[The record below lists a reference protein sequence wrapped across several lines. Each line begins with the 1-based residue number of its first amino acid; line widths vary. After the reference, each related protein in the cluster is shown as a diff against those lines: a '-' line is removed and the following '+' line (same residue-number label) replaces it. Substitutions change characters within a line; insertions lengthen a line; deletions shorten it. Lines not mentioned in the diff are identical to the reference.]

1 MDLSKL
7 DDDLS
12 RIVELRNMVSEEGL
26 GNDLHKKT
34 QTELHD
40 YENDFIKDYG
50 IYLEEV
56 LKDVHDEICPDD
68 QVLSPIDYLANEY
81 IDTGN
86 KRGGRKVYEVENNQ
100 GISVGVDDYPGKI
113 TKLVILPNPTRIMLL
128 VDERDREELWRASLN

>member
-12 RIVELRNMVSEEGL
+12 KIVELRNIVQEEGL
-26 GNDLHKKT
+26 ENNLLEKT
-34 QTELHD
+34 QKDLNK
-40 YENDFIKDYG
+40 YENKFLEEYG
-50 IYLEEV
+50 IFLEEV

-68 QVLSPIDYLANEY
+68 QVLSPIEYLAQRY

-86 KRGGRKVYEVENNQ
+86 KRAGRKVYEVENSE
-100 GISVGVDDYPGKI
+100 GIKVGVDDYPGKN

-128 VDERDREELWRASLN
+128 VDDSQREELWRASLN